1 MIRTLNIVFTLTSIA
16 ALVGVY
22 ALKYSVEETASA
34 KAAIEHTISRQE
46 ADLSLL
52 KADWAYLNQPAHVG
66 PIVTR
71 HVDQLGLQ
79 PLKQAQIL
87 SFDIIPMR
95 PEAPDN
101 DAMTALFE
109 SLESGNDPADAPL
122 QGLQ

>member
-1 MIRTLNIVFTLTSIA
+1 MIRNLNIILTLTSIV
-16 ALVGVY
+16 ALVAVY

-34 KAAIEHTISRQE
+34 KSAMERTISRQE

-71 HVDQLGLQ
+71 HAEQLDLQ
-79 PLKQAQIL
+79 PLKQAQIS

-95 PEAPDN
+95 PVAPDN
-101 DAMTALFE
+101 AALTELFE
-109 SLESGNDPADAPL
+109 SLETGVDPADAPL
-122 QGLQ
+122 QSLQ